1 MNSLFKQYE
10 GAFFEEAEGSKN
22 KTKKIFGYKPFALQ
36 DAIGEKSIKNIW
48 IEYQKLRFSGIE
60 AEELIHNIVSKIRDM
75 TAIMM
80 GAAKEDLGLKDYPY
94 NKSKRDLKNW
104 QEIELK
110 NLYTRLVE
118 IYHRSRMESGNEL
131 DTALEKLLLSI

>member
-80 GAAKEDLGLKDYPY
+80 GAAKEDLGLKIG
-94 NKSKRDLKNW
+94 K
-104 QEIELK
+104 
-110 NLYTRLVE
+110 
-118 IYHRSRMESGNEL
+118 
-131 DTALEKLLLSI
+131 KLN